1 MIPSSPVS
9 PSPLLATGSS
19 HSRAASGEKPSTSF
33 DHADLMTYLGLHL
46 AARLDRSALAVH
58 INHGR
63 LRHGDRTYYIP
74 DIIVIPAGLDPR
86 AR

>member
-1 MIPSSPVS
+1 
-9 PSPLLATGSS
+9 
-19 HSRAASGEKPSTSF
+19 
-33 DHADLMTYLGLHL
+33 MTYLGLHL
-46 AARLDRSALAVH
+46 AARLDRSAFAVH